1 MKLFAICTILLTV
14 GLGLTTLVVL
24 PTHATPASAPMT
36 TFTVNSTLDAVDAS
50 PGDGICATSGGI
62 CTLRAAV
69 QEANALAGLDTI
81 TLPSGTYQL
90 TIVGTGEDQSATGD
104 LDITDDLVIN
114 GAISNTT
121 IVDGNALDHV
131 FHISN
136 SNAVTLTEI
145 TIQNGNAPFING
157 FFDGGGGIRAL
168 VPRLAVI
175 SCTITNNNSID
186 RVGGIFSISSS
197 VEIIGSQ
204 ISQNTSQGGGGG
216 FSSASGDPEIIISNT
231 QIISNTTNGYGGG
244 IAGNNFILQ
253 DTTLSGN
260 SGNHGGAAY
269 IGGFL
274 SNNNS
279 DIQNS
284 QFFNNRANDGG
295 GALYYSSDGTELTI
309 ANSTFTGNEVE
320 STATSSGGAILIS
333 GYSLAISITNSHF
346 MHNDS
351 RVYAGGAIHN
361 FADNSSFTVANTTFI
376 SNTANTIGGAF
387 SSGGDNVVSMI
398 SDSTFTNNSSS
409 FSGGAIHIQALTNT
423 VTIADSYFS
432 QNLASYY
439 GGAIRLYGAG
449 PTFEKIGV
457 TAHIADSTLEGNIA
471 TLGGGALASGVGTFT
486 AITNTAFV
494 YNMSD
499 GNGGAFHI
507 SSDGTM
513 GGAYGHIANSTFS
526 HNQTAQSGGAIYGYN
541 SSTNLSFRNTTIA
554 YNVADS
560 DSDGVGSGG
569 GVTLDNMP
577 QFTFGNS
584 LIANNIDNGNEA
596 PGVRGSFVDGN

>member
-1 MKLFAICTILLTV
+1 
-14 GLGLTTLVVL
+14 
-24 PTHATPASAPMT
+24 
-36 TFTVNSTLDAVDAS
+36 
-50 PGDGICATSGGI
+50 
-62 CTLRAAV
+62 
-69 QEANALAGLDTI
+69 
-81 TLPSGTYQL
+81 
-90 TIVGTGEDQSATGD
+90 
-104 LDITDDLVIN
+104 
-114 GAISNTT
+114 
-121 IVDGNALDHV
+121 
-131 FHISN
+131 
-136 SNAVTLTEI
+136 
-145 TIQNGNAPFING
+145 
-157 FFDGGGGIRAL
+157 
-168 VPRLAVI
+168 
-175 SCTITNNNSID
+175 
-186 RVGGIFSISSS
+186 
-197 VEIIGSQ
+197 
-204 ISQNTSQGGGGG
+204 
-216 FSSASGDPEIIISNT
+216 
-231 QIISNTTNGYGGG
+231 
-244 IAGNNFILQ
+244 LQ

-596 PGVRGSFVDGN
+596 PDCAATFGFFSVTNNLISKSNGCDFTPQPTDIVGTIADPINPILEPLTGNPAYHPLGVGSPAIDNGSPSPLLDPSSNLTSCLTTDQIYTPRAIDGNGDGEAICDIGAIEAPSPFEGLYIYLPLVLLP